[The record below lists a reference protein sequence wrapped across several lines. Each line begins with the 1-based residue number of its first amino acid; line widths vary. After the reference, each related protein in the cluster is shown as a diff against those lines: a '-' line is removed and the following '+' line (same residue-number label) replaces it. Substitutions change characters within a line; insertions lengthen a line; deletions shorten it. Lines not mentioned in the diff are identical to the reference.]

1 MQNNPSYLTVGS
13 VGVIRKMQLVKEIIL
28 YCQTY
33 VV

>member
-1 MQNNPSYLTVGS
+1 MQHNPSYLTVGS
-13 VGVIRKMQLVKEIIL
+13 VGVIRKMQLVNEMML

>member
-13 VGVIRKMQLVKEIIL
+13 VGVIRKMHLANEIVL
-28 YCQTY
+28 YRQTY